1 MAEERWVWTSR
12 RPARLQLW
20 FLKPHLGSDG
30 SLHASRRLSY
40 NLGSTGV
47 YAKISVEFCRSS
59 CGNSA
64 RRMWRWGNDSGALV
78 GGDDR
83 AGGTANPAQLNCSVR
98 VNLILEPRQ
107 KGCAFWFVGGLAV
120 VSLGKLK
127 KLRVGSKAK
136 SGPKLRLRSRA
147 CSPTRSEVLIYVLCT
162 QYAEANNFALK
173 RLANLPSIVNLYC
186 RLRAIVM
193 GKLETKVPATWA
205 PERALTPGSKGSTG
219 ERLKK

>member
-1 MAEERWVWTSR
+1 MKGLDESTTG
-12 RPARLQLW
+12 PAAVVV
-20 FLKPHLGSDG
+20 FETPSGSDG

-47 YAKISVEFCRSS
+47 YAKISVEEFCRSS

-83 AGGTANPAQLNCSVR
+83 AGGTANPARLDCSVR
-98 VNLILEPRQ
+98 VNLILEHP
-107 KGCAFWFVGGLAV
+107 
-120 VSLGKLK
+120 GKK
-127 KLRVGSKAK
+127 
-136 SGPKLRLRSRA
+136 
-147 CSPTRSEVLIYVLCT
+147 
-162 QYAEANNFALK
+162 
-173 RLANLPSIVNLYC
+173 
-186 RLRAIVM
+186 VM